1 MGSPTSHR
9 LSPFPPPPPFDE
21 THVMA
26 SIKPNQFFQ
35 ASVSHQSPSQPSFTL
50 FSVVIEPRHIG
61 CLRCI
66 SSLSRTLFPLA
77 VVSRYQGPLLLH
89 HGQMETRQK
98 SNVPPDHLVL
108 QLSILPE
115 RRRLSPIPVGSLQY
129 GEGAEPGTAA
139 RCLWQAAVDGME
151 DDRAGVFG
159 CPQEA
164 LSQRRLEGLTVSFV
178 LSLSLFCSAPE
189 DIRGRKN
196 QSHLYTAGCL
206 VSIGIVV
213 EKMGQLTADEDWES
227 WPCII
232 IPTTAF
238 AFPHHD
244 GGIYLQLTLDRS
256 RHLPRRSRCFLE
268 TEEAESLNFDGQAAL
283 TLHTTA
289 KPQRP
294 RPQRRVTFEGAG
306 PQEGDKTSIYCRERQ
321 RSLSSGVVIY
331 SPRAWYLYYTGA
343 NGLALFNLAP
353 ALLQSLLEKAAS
365 KSPGQQLDFGGR
377 RRDVNSIVLL
387 ANGASF
393 GAQAVLLLV
402 IGAYADFGPGI
413 ARVLLLAFWSL
424 VGYAVG
430 FGWLAVADGQGDDGG
445 GKWHVAVLLY
455 AVGLVAYQLTLTYW
469 TAALPGLARD
479 SPSLQECRRRALP
492 EDEMTRRYEMERS
505 RISNLAFWWQSVGEV
520 AMLAV
525 VVAVMAS
532 LGRKN
537 KVTND
542 RGLSALI
549 AGTTAAWLL
558 LSLPWFVLEQRRP
571 GIAVAKDQ
579 TVVVAGLRRLVD
591 AASHMVQLRQSLIY
605 LAGYFLLGDSLNT
618 TVTVVSTLQN
628 QVVAFDPVTITGL
641 LLAGIAAQAVGIASF
656 WHVQRRFH
664 LRAKTMFCIVCVAI
678 VLVDGWG
685 MAGNWT
691 DRLGFRNVWELWLY
705 QVLYGFFVCP
715 WYSYSQVLISCV
727 TPVGH
732 EFLFFSVFNVVGKA
746 SSFVGPFISSAIID
760 AGRNS
765 SAPFYFLFGLS
776 LVSAVGLWAFLDLEE
791 SAREQAAFLARKQ
804 QVEGVVDSLSGS
816 GSGSER

>member
-1 MGSPTSHR
+1 
-9 LSPFPPPPPFDE
+9 
-21 THVMA
+21 MA
-26 SIKPNQFFQ
+26 S
-35 ASVSHQSPSQPSFTL
+35 
-50 FSVVIEPRHIG
+50 
-61 CLRCI
+61 
-66 SSLSRTLFPLA
+66 SR
-77 VVSRYQGPLLLH
+77 
-89 HGQMETRQK
+89 
-98 SNVPPDHLVL
+98 
-108 QLSILPE
+108 
-115 RRRLSPIPVGSLQY
+115 
-129 GEGAEPGTAA
+129 
-139 RCLWQAAVDGME
+139 
-151 DDRAGVFG
+151 
-159 CPQEA
+159 
-164 LSQRRLEGLTVSFV
+164 
-178 LSLSLFCSAPE
+178 
-189 DIRGRKN
+189 
-196 QSHLYTAGCL
+196 
-206 VSIGIVV
+206 
-213 EKMGQLTADEDWES
+213 
-227 WPCII
+227 
-232 IPTTAF
+232 PTT
-238 AFPHHD
+238 
-244 GGIYLQLTLDRS
+244 T
-256 RHLPRRSRCFLE
+256 
-268 TEEAESLNFDGQAAL
+268 N
-283 TLHTTA
+283 
-289 KPQRP
+289 
-294 RPQRRVTFEGAG
+294 
-306 PQEGDKTSIYCRERQ
+306 RE
-321 RSLSSGVVIY
+321 LK
-331 SPRAWYLYYTGA
+331 AWYLYYTGA

-353 ALLQSLLEKAAS
+353 ALLQSLLEQAAS
-365 KSPGQQLDFGGR
+365 RNPQRQLDFGGR

-402 IGAYADFGPGI
+402 IGSYADFGPGI

-424 VGYAVG
+424 VGYLVG
-430 FGWLAVADGQGDDGG
+430 FGWLAVADGAERRGGDEEETT
-445 GKWHVAVLLY
+445 KWHVAIILY

-479 SPSLQECRRRALP
+479 SPSLQECHRQALP

-525 VVAVMAS
+525 VVAVMAG
-532 LGRKN
+532 LRRN
-537 KVTND
+537 KVSND

-549 AGTTAAWLL
+549 AGTTAIWLL

-571 GIAVAKDQ
+571 GIPVAKGQ
-579 TVVVAGLRRLVD
+579 TVLVAGLKRLAD
-591 AASHMVQLRQSLIY
+591 AASHMAQLRQSLIY

-628 QVVAFDPVTITGL
+628 EVVAFDPLTITAL

-656 WHVQRRFH
+656 WYVQKRFR
-664 LRAKTMFCIVCVAI
+664 LRAKTMFSIVCVAI

-746 SSFVGPFISSAIID
+746 SSFIGPFISSAIID

-791 SAREQAAFLARKQ
+791 SAREQAAFLARKEA
-804 QVEGVVDSLSGS
+804 VPVIDGVVDDDDDDSLSR
-816 GSGSER
+816 SGSE